1 MIKLLKYIFI
11 SYFII
16 LIYAMIRGRA
26 GLKDNPTL
34 IEEYV
39 FIVCLFVCL
48 DVLLWILKRRGR
60 QKQKSIQ
67 KIKSITPNEKNRLA
81 LTNEKRKQSTA
92 QVCPCVSFKVCEAWA
107 CVPVCVYRARSVTFV
122 CGGVPLR
129 EEKPTP
135 TGKLGLGL

>member
-39 FIVCLFVCL
+39 FIVCLFVLL
-48 DVLLWILKRRGR
+48 DVLLWILKRMRR
-60 QKQKSIQ
+60 QKQKSI
-67 KIKSITPNEKNRLA
+67 
-81 LTNEKRKQSTA
+81 
-92 QVCPCVSFKVCEAWA
+92 
-107 CVPVCVYRARSVTFV
+107 
-122 CGGVPLR
+122 
-129 EEKPTP
+129 
-135 TGKLGLGL
+135 